1 MAESRLIQVSQVI
14 VLVFISMQVGMVD
27 RFGAEA
33 KDREVAVTYSG
44 EEAEAGDSRLI
55 IEQDRPRPQVGG
67 WTNSLDLKGKRNIM
81 PLRG

>member
-1 MAESRLIQVSQVI
+1 
-14 VLVFISMQVGMVD
+14 MQVGMAD

-44 EEAEAGDSRLI
+44 EEAEAGDSRLL

-67 WTNSLDLKGKRNIM
+67 YTDTVWICRA
-81 PLRG
+81 